1 MEWLEFEGETQEA
14 AIAKALKALGAQAP
28 DQIETQ
34 DVKVTRKFMGMGGRI
49 YKIKARLKQNEP
61 DQAQESAHKGE
72 SARDDHHSTRE
83 PERAR
88 KPKEPKE
95 TPPGSKTIESD
106 VVTMESRYRPW
117 VSEGPA
123 GTVIPK
129 KGKGF
134 GRRIFN
140 PDPLASV
147 PRPTSHKT
155 APAKTAPAKTAVV
168 EEEVFEEEESIVPV
182 ILEDVEGSLITE
194 ESRVEAVNFVAG
206 VLADMGIKS
215 EVKGYKLSD
224 RLHIQ
229 IESDS
234 GGLLIGRKGETLE
247 ALQYLTDLAIN
258 RKLETRIRI
267 VLDTENYRD
276 RKRHRVIDMA
286 KEAAKD
292 AVRTR
297 RSVALPPMNPAERR
311 IVHTALA
318 GDTRLT
324 TKSEGEG
331 NRRRVVVHP
340 AGAKAPSNKPSG
352 GGGRGGF
359 RGGERGGNDRGRPG
373 GGSSRSSGSGDRGG
387 RGGGRDRGR

>member
-1 MEWLEFEGETQEA
+1 MEWFEFEGETKEETV
-14 AIAKALKALGAQAP
+14 AKAMKALGAQDP
-28 DQIETQ
+28 GQIETQ
-34 DVKVTRKFMGMGGRI
+34 EVKVTRKFLGMGGRT
-49 YKIKARLKQNEP
+49 YKIKARLKGAEP
-61 DQAQESAHKGE
+61 APEPAPSVSAGE
-72 SARDDHHSTRE
+72 AVHEDVRVSAPEPERSRKTRE
-83 PERAR
+83 PR
-88 KPKEPKE
+88 EPGPEEE
-95 TPPGSKTIESD
+95 TVEDD

-117 VSEGPA
+117 ASEGPA
-123 GTVIPK
+123 GVVIPR

-140 PDPLASV
+140 PNPLATS
-147 PRPTSHKT
+147 PRSPEER
-155 APAKTAPAKTAVV
+155 AAQPPRAAV
-168 EEEVFEEEESIVPV
+168 EEEETLHEEEPATPV
-182 ILEDVEGSLITE
+182 ILEDVEGSPITE
-194 ESRVEAVNFVAG
+194 EARDAAVSFVKG
-206 VLADMGIKS
+206 VLDDMGIGA
-215 EVKGYKLSD
+215 EVKGYRQAD

-229 IESDS
+229 IDSDS

-247 ALQYLTDLAIN
+247 ALQYLTDLAVN

-286 KEAAKD
+286 KEAAQD
-292 AVRTR
+292 AIRTK

-318 GDTRLT
+318 GDSRLT

-340 AGAKAPSNKPSG
+340 VGAKSPHKK

-359 RGGERGGNDRGRPG
+359 QRGGGA
-373 GGSSRSSGSGDRGG
+373 
-387 RGGGRDRGR
+387 GGRDRGGDRGGHYGRDRERGGDRDRGRSRDRGR

>member
-1 MEWLEFEGETQEA
+1 MEWLEFEGETQEVTV
-14 AIAKALKALGAQAP
+14 AKALKALGAQTP

-34 DVKVTRKFMGMGGRI
+34 EVKVTRRFMGMGGRV
-49 YKIKARLKQNEP
+49 YKIKARLKQSEP
-61 DQAQESAHKGE
+61 AQTEEPAHRGE
-72 SARDDHHSTRE
+72 AARDDHPSTRE
-83 PERAR
+83 PERSR
-88 KPKEPKE
+88 KVKE
-95 TPPGSKTIESD
+95 TREVSSGSKTVESD

-117 VSEGPA
+117 ISEGPA

-147 PRPTSHKT
+147 PRPTSQKT
-155 APAKTAPAKTAVV
+155 TPARTAVV
-168 EEEVFEEEESIVPV
+168 EEEVFEEEEPIVPV
-182 ILEDVEGSLITE
+182 ILEDVEGSPITE
-194 ESRVEAVNFVAG
+194 ATRVEAVNFISG
-206 VLADMGIKS
+206 VLADMGIKG
-215 EVKGYKLSD
+215 EVKGYKLAD

-247 ALQYLTDLAIN
+247 ALQYLTDLVIN
-258 RKLETRIRI
+258 RKLEARIRI

-276 RKRHRVIDMA
+276 RKRSRVIDMA

-297 RSVALPPMNPAERR
+297 RAVALPPMNPAERR
-311 IVHTALA
+311 IVHTAL
-318 GDTRLT
+318 GEDTRVT

-352 GGGRGGF
+352 GGRGGF
-359 RGGERGGNDRGRPG
+359 RGGNDRGGNDRGRSG
-373 GGSSRSSGSGDRGG
+373 GGGGGDRGG

>member
-1 MEWLEFEGETQEA
+1 MEWLDFEGETKEDT
-14 AIAKALKALGAQAP
+14 IAKALKALGAQTP
-28 DQIETQ
+28 DQLEVEE
-34 DVKVTRKFMGMGGRI
+34 VKVTRKFLGMGGRV
-49 YKIKARLKQNEP
+49 YKIKARLKQAET
-61 DQAQESAHKGE
+61 ASAEEYAPKVE
-72 SARDDHHSTRE
+72 SAREETHPSVHE

-88 KPKEPKE
+88 KTREPRE
-95 TPPGSKTIESD
+95 PSPESVTVESD
-106 VVTMESRYRPW
+106 VITMESRYRPW
-117 VSEGPA
+117 ISEGPA
-123 GTVIPK
+123 GVVIPK

-140 PDPLASV
+140 PDPLSTT
-147 PRPTSHKT
+147 PRPTAKKP
-155 APAKTAPAKTAVV
+155 APTKAPIV
-168 EEEVFEEEESIVPV
+168 EEEVFEEEEPIVPV
-182 ILEDVEGSLITE
+182 HLEDVEGSPITE
-194 ESRVEAVNFVAG
+194 EARVDSVNFVSG
-206 VLADMGIKS
+206 ILEDMGIKA
-215 EVKGYKLSD
+215 EVKGYKLAD

-229 IESDS
+229 IDSDS

-292 AVRTR
+292 AIRTR

-318 GDTRLT
+318 GDSRLT

-331 NRRRVVVHP
+331 NRRRVVVHL
-340 AGAKAPSNKPSG
+340 AGAKAPSKKP
-352 GGGRGGF
+352 GGRGGF
-359 RGGERGGNDRGRPG
+359 RGGNDRGGG
-373 GGSSRSSGSGDRGG
+373 GGSRDRGGDRGGHHDRDRDRGGDRGG
-387 RGGGRDRGR
+387 RGRDRGR

>member
-1 MEWLEFEGETQEA
+1 MEWLEFEGETQKET
-14 AIAKALKALGAQAP
+14 IEKALKALGAQTP

-34 DVKVTRKFMGMGGRI
+34 EVKVTRKFLGMGGRT
-49 YKIKARLKQNEP
+49 YKIRARLKE
-61 DQAQESAHKGE
+61 
-72 SARDDHHSTRE
+72 RE
-83 PERAR
+83 PERAAEPASRVDEGHGERPSAQEPERSR
-88 KPKEPKE
+88 KTREPREAHSEPK
-95 TPPGSKTIESD
+95 TAESD

-117 VSEGPA
+117 ASEGPS

-129 KGKGF
+129 KGRGF

-147 PRPTSHKT
+147 PRPTPQKPEPSR
-155 APAKTAPAKTAVV
+155 AAAVV
-168 EEEVFEEEESIVPV
+168 EEEVFEDDEPMTPV
-182 ILEDVEGSLITE
+182 HLEDVEGSPIAE
-194 ESRVEAVNFVAG
+194 ESRVEAVGFVQG
-206 VLADMGIKS
+206 VLSDMGIKG
-215 EVKGYKLSD
+215 EVKGYRLAD

-276 RKRHRVIDMA
+276 RKKHRVIDMA

-292 AVRTR
+292 AIRTR
-297 RSVALPPMNPAERR
+297 RAVALPPMNPAERR

-318 GDTRLT
+318 GDSRLT

-340 AGAKAPSNKPSG
+340 AGAKPQHKKP

-359 RGGERGGNDRGRPG
+359 RGGNDRGGDRGRG
-373 GGSSRSSGSGDRGG
+373 GGDRGG
-387 RGGGRDRGR
+387 RGGGRDRGRY

>member
-14 AIAKALKALGAQAP
+14 TVAKALKALGAQTP

-34 DVKVTRKFMGMGGRI
+34 EVKVTRRFMGMGGRV
-49 YKIKARLKQNEP
+49 YKIKARLKQAEP
-61 DQAQESAHKGE
+61 AHVEEPASRGE
-72 SARDDHHSTRE
+72 AARDTHPSTRE

-88 KPKEPKE
+88 KVKE
-95 TPPGSKTIESD
+95 TREVSTGSKTIESD

-117 VSEGPA
+117 ISEGPA
-123 GTVIPK
+123 GTIIPK

-147 PRPTSHKT
+147 PRPTSQKT
-155 APAKTAPAKTAVV
+155 ASARTAVL
-168 EEEVFEEEESIVPV
+168 EEEVFEEEEPIVPV

-194 ESRVEAVNFVAG
+194 EARAEAVDFISG
-206 VLADMGIKS
+206 VLADMAIKS
-215 EVKGYKLSD
+215 EVKGYKLAD

-292 AVRTR
+292 AVRTK

-340 AGAKAPSNKPSG
+340 AGAKTQSNKPG

-359 RGGERGGNDRGRPG
+359 RGGNERGGNDRGRPG
-373 GGSSRSSGSGDRGG
+373 GGGSRSGGGGGDRGG

>member
-1 MEWLEFEGETQEA
+1 MEWLDFEGETKEETV
-14 AIAKALKALGAQAP
+14 AKALKALGAQTP
-28 DQIETQ
+28 DQLEVEE
-34 DVKVTRKFMGMGGRI
+34 VKVTRKFLGMGGRV
-49 YKIKARLKQNEP
+49 YKIKARLKELEP
-61 DQAQESAHKGE
+61 ALVEEPAARPEPEEARASAHEPERPRKTREPREPSQESA
-72 SARDDHHSTRE
+72 TV
-83 PERAR
+83 
-88 KPKEPKE
+88 
-95 TPPGSKTIESD
+95 ESD

-117 VSEGPA
+117 ISEGPA
-123 GTVIPK
+123 GAVIPK

-140 PDPLASV
+140 PDPLSTT
-147 PRPTSHKT
+147 PRPTAKKP
-155 APAKTAPAKTAVV
+155 APSKAPVV
-168 EEEVFEEEESIVPV
+168 EEEVLEEEEPIVPV
-182 ILEDVEGSLITE
+182 HLEDVEGSPIAE
-194 ESRVEAVNFVAG
+194 ETRIDAVNFVSG
-206 VLADMGIKS
+206 VLEDMGIKA
-215 EVKGYKLSD
+215 EVKGYKLAD

-247 ALQYLTDLAIN
+247 ALQYLTDLATN

-292 AVRTR
+292 AIRTR

-318 GDTRLT
+318 GDSRLT

-340 AGAKAPSNKPSG
+340 AGAKAPSQK

-359 RGGERGGNDRGRPG
+359 RGGNDRGG
-373 GGSSRSSGSGDRGG
+373 GGGGRDRGGDRGGHHDRDRDRGGDRGG
-387 RGGGRDRGR
+387 RGSRDRGR

>member
-1 MEWLEFEGETQEA
+1 MEWLEFEGETQEEA
-14 AIAKALKALGAQAP
+14 VAKALKALGAQTP

-34 DVKVTRKFMGMGGRI
+34 EVKVTRKFLGMGGRV
-49 YKIKARLKQNEP
+49 YRIKARLKELESTP
-61 DQAQESAHKGE
+61 VEAPAGKVESEREEARPSAHEPERSRK
-72 SARDDHHSTRE
+72 TRE
-83 PERAR
+83 PR
-88 KPKEPKE
+88 EPSPE
-95 TPPGSKTIESD
+95 SATEESD

-117 VSEGPA
+117 ISEGPA
-123 GTVIPK
+123 GVVIPK

-140 PDPLASV
+140 PDPLSAA
-147 PRPTSHKT
+147 PRP
-155 APAKTAPAKTAVV
+155 APKKPAPTREPV
-168 EEEVFEEEESIVPV
+168 EEEAVFEEEEPIVPV
-182 ILEDVEGSLITE
+182 HLEDVEGSLITE
-194 ESRVEAVNFVAG
+194 EARVDAVNFVSG
-206 VLADMGIKS
+206 ILEDMGIKG
-215 EVKGYKLSD
+215 EVKGYKLAD

-292 AVRTR
+292 AIRTR

-340 AGAKAPSNKPSG
+340 AGAKAPSKK

-359 RGGERGGNDRGRPG
+359 HKGGGGGGRDRGGDRGGHHDRDRDRG
-373 GGSSRSSGSGDRGG
+373 GDRGG
-387 RGGGRDRGR
+387 RGRDRGR

>member
-1 MEWLEFEGETQEA
+1 MEWLEFEGETKEETV
-14 AIAKALKALGAQAP
+14 AKALKTLGAQTP

-34 DVKVTRKFMGMGGRI
+34 EVKVTRKFLGMGGRV
-49 YKIKARLKQNEP
+49 YKIKARLKEVEP
-61 DQAQESAHKGE
+61 AQAEAPEASREDHPSQETQRPRKAKE
-72 SARDDHHSTRE
+72 TRE
-83 PERAR
+83 QSPE
-88 KPKEPKE
+88 
-95 TPPGSKTIESD
+95 SKTVESD

-117 VSEGPA
+117 ISEGPA

-129 KGKGF
+129 KGRGF

-140 PDPLASV
+140 PDPLSTT
-147 PRPTSHKT
+147 PRPTTQKA
-155 APAKTAPAKTAVV
+155 APTRAPV
-168 EEEVFEEEESIVPV
+168 EEEEIFEEEEPIVPV
-182 ILEDVEGSLITE
+182 HLEDVEGSPITE
-194 ESRVEAVNFVAG
+194 EARAGAVEFVRG
-206 VLADMGIKS
+206 VLEDMGIKG

-229 IESDS
+229 IDSDS

-247 ALQYLTDLAIN
+247 ALQYLTDLVIN

-292 AVRTR
+292 AIRTR
-297 RSVALPPMNPAERR
+297 RAVALPPMNPAERR

-331 NRRRVVVHP
+331 NRRRVGVHP
-340 AGAKAPSNKPSG
+340 AGAKAPAKKPA
-352 GGGRGGF
+352 GRGGF
-359 RGGERGGNDRGRPG
+359 RGG
-373 GGSSRSSGSGDRGG
+373 SDRGG
-387 RGGGRDRGR
+387 GGGGRDRGGDRGGHHDRDRDRGSDRGGRGRDRGR

>member
-1 MEWLEFEGETQEA
+1 MEWLEFEGETKDETV
-14 AIAKALKALGAQAP
+14 AKAMKALGVASP
-28 DQIETQ
+28 DLIETQ
-34 DVKVTRKFMGMGGRI
+34 EVKVTRRFLGMGGRT
-49 YKIKARLKQNEP
+49 YKIKARLKQIEP
-61 DQAQESAHKGE
+61 PQAEEPASAGE
-72 SARDDHHSTRE
+72 AVREDVRAFTPE
-83 PERAR
+83 PERSRKAR
-88 KPKEPKE
+88 EPRQTAPEKE
-95 TPPGSKTIESD
+95 TVEDD

-123 GTVIPK
+123 GAVIPK

-140 PDPLASV
+140 PDPLAAS
-147 PRPTSHKT
+147 PRSPVEK
-155 APAKTAPAKTAVV
+155 APQPPRAAV
-168 EEEVFEEEESIVPV
+168 EEEEAFHEEEPIAPV
-182 ILEDVEGSLITE
+182 ILEDVEGSPITE
-194 ESRVEAVNFVAG
+194 EARNAAVDFVQG
-206 VLADMGIKS
+206 VLGDMGIGG
-215 EVKGYKLSD
+215 EVKGYRQAD

-229 IESDS
+229 INSEN

-247 ALQYLTDLAIN
+247 ALQYLTDLAVN

-286 KEAAKD
+286 KEAAQD
-292 AVRTR
+292 AIRTR
-297 RSVALPPMNPAERR
+297 RAVALPPMNPAERR

-340 AGAKAPSNKPSG
+340 AGAKAPSKKP

-359 RGGERGGNDRGRPG
+359 QRGGNDRGRDRG
-373 GGSSRSSGSGDRGG
+373 GDRGG
-387 RGGGRDRGR
+387 HHDRDRDRGGDRDRGRSRDRGR

>member
-14 AIAKALKALGAQAP
+14 TVAKALKALGAQTP

-34 DVKVTRKFMGMGGRI
+34 DVKVTRKFMGMGGRV
-49 YKIKARLKQNEP
+49 YKIKARLKQSEP
-61 DQAQESAHKGE
+61 ELEQESAP
-72 SARDDHHSTRE
+72 RPDHHPTHEAERPRKTRE
-83 PERAR
+83 TRAASPEA
-88 KPKEPKE
+88 
-95 TPPGSKTIESD
+95 KTVESD

-117 VSEGPA
+117 ISEGPS

-147 PRPTSHKT
+147 PRPTAQKK
-155 APAKTAPAKTAVV
+155 APPKAVVV
-168 EEEVFEEEESIVPV
+168 EEEVFEEEEPIVPV
-182 ILEDVEGSLITE
+182 ILEDVEGSPITE
-194 ESRVEAVNFVAG
+194 EARSEAVAFVQG
-206 VLADMGIKS
+206 VLSDMGIKG
-215 EVKGYKLSD
+215 EVKGYKLVD

-247 ALQYLTDLAIN
+247 ALQYLTDLVIN
-258 RKLETRIRI
+258 RKLEARIRI

-297 RSVALPPMNPAERR
+297 RAVALPPMNPAERR
-311 IVHTALA
+311 IVHTAL
-318 GDTRLT
+318 GEDTRVT

-340 AGAKAPSNKPSG
+340 AGVKAPSNKPSG
-352 GGGRGGF
+352 GGRGGF
-359 RGGERGGNDRGRPG
+359 RGGNDRGGNDRGGNDRGRPSG
-373 GGSSRSSGSGDRGG
+373 GGGDRGG